1 MTFQVMKVRL
11 SYIHPQPP
19 EADAPLFGWGIY
31 ISINSLDVWVCVLQ
45 AAAQFFLPK

>member
-31 ISINSLDVWVCVLQ
+31 QHLLIGCLGFRIAGGRTILSV
-45 AAAQFFLPK
+45 